1 MGPSNIGLTDPAHM
15 TAISLMHA
23 TVAQLGHIQSVDQ
36 ITIVKVLMILDR
48 EIGDAFLAVESKIM
62 EEEEVLSA
70 VDGPVRT

>member
-1 MGPSNIGLTDPAHM
+1 
-15 TAISLMHA
+15 MHA

-62 EEEEVLSA
+62 EEAEVLSA